1 MSTITILRR
10 SLGGLAVALSFLVS
24 GAAQAGFYGG
34 KFDPP
39 VFDGFAWFQI
49 GDDCLTHNGVNVA
62 NLNLAPFYSCT
73 NVAMQGTG
81 SGFPLPVINLTNL
94 ANPAGHTTTTLNF
107 TGFAT
112 DSVDM
117 QLVYVLDHQF
127 AGLETGFI
135 GGFFDNDPTY
145 FGSKQWWVQFV
156 ATPTF
161 NSDHQLTSVTNAVK
175 LFYDCPMV
183 SIGRSERKV
192 ADCDDIAPIDVATD
206 VKFAPLAALVPEPG
220 SLSLILGGLGIG
232 WLARRRK
239 AS

>member
-34 KFDPP
+34 KFDPT

-62 NLNLAPFYSCT
+62 NLNLSPFYSCT
-73 NVAMQGTG
+73 NVSMQGTG
-81 SGFPLPVINLTNL
+81 SGFPLPVINLHNTTND
-94 ANPAGHTTTTLNF
+94 TTTTLNF

-112 DSVDM
+112 DSADM

-127 AGLETGFI
+127 AGIETGFI
-135 GGFFDNDPTY
+135 GGFFDNDPTN

-156 ATPTF
+156 ATPSF
-161 NSDHQLTSVTNAVK
+161 NSDHRLTSVTNTVK
-175 LFYDCPMV
+175 LFYNCPLV
-183 SIGRSERKV
+183 SVGRSDKKIG
-192 ADCDDIAPIDVATD
+192 DCDDIAPIDVATD